1 MVDRLYKF
9 YVEVQDTSQHSR
21 TVEKE
26 VNKESVDTSDLNAN
40 LWCKTFYLCGE
51 NIQKEDMTKYPRY

>member
-21 TVEKE
+21 AMEKE
-26 VNKESVDTSDLNAN
+26 VNKESVDASDLNAN
-40 LWCKTFYLCGE
+40 L
-51 NIQKEDMTKYPRY
+51 